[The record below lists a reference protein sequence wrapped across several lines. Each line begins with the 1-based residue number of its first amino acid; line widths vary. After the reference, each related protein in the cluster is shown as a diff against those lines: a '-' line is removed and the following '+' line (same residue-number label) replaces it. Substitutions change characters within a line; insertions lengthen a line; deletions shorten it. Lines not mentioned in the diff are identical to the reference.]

1 MEELTIVPVSG
12 KRMLR
17 QFVRF
22 PLKLYKN
29 CDKWVPAF
37 EDDEY
42 KSLGPENPSLT
53 FCERELNLAFR
64 GKRVVGRI
72 AAILNRKANQKWGEE
87 LVRELGIDS
96 LTMLLL
102 SLAAEEKFGMH
113 FPDGAPAPVT
123 VGEVCDAVVKAR
135 A

>member
-1 MEELTIVPVSG
+1 MTREEVFDG
-12 KRMLR
+12 
-17 QFVRF
+17 
-22 PLKLYKN
+22 LKEIIGVIRPHTDL
-29 CDKWVPAF
+29 
-37 EDDEY
+37 
-42 KSLGPENPSLT
+42 SQ
-53 FCERELNLAFR
+53 
-64 GKRVVGRI
+64 VGF
-72 AAILNRKANQKWGEE
+72 GTE